1 MRNLKR
7 ALSLAL
13 ASVML
18 MGMMV
23 VGTSAASY
31 PDVEDTDHVEAIE
44 VLSAVGVI
52 VGDNGNFRP
61 DDSVSRN
68 EMAVIMAKLILGTYE
83 ADSYVGSHP
92 FTDVPSWA
100 SRYVAAC
107 YNSGIIS
114 GRGEGIYDGNSTVTA
129 VEAAAMM
136 LRALGYED
144 LSKGASQWD
153 QPVAAKANEISLFAG
168 LSGASNTPMDR
179 NSVAK
184 LALNT
189 LQATMVTTS
198 RSGQDITLP
207 DGTTIA
213 SARNYTEVESDKTGY
228 ANAIDRTPGSKTDTY
243 TVQLGEKLY
252 DGKLKLDNS
261 EPDDF
266 GRTGGLWKLSGKE
279 ICFSADAPT
288 ATFTDRFTYKDL
300 YNALGSALVKD
311 IQDSN
316 ATVTY
321 WLDGD
326 DTATGLYHNNSVAGA
341 DYDLTNLYNNRTKTD
356 KHLGDRGMLVEVYV
370 NDDNDEVNVVMVETY
385 LAQVEGDYDKD
396 DEELELNMLTGAV
409 NDETLKLEDFGNLA
423 DFSDEDYVLVT
434 VANGEI
440 KSIALAEIVTANVDK
455 YTKGTSVTLDGT
467 AYNYNKNFYN
477 TVADNTNKDMTYDI
491 NENAV
496 VIMDGYGFI
505 IGLKEAEGSSDYVFI
520 NAFDAEGKFSS
531 TTYLAEAFF
540 TDGTKDTITLDKV
553 DGQGIKQKNSSTQ
566 ITLKDD
572 TTKAPGWYTYTK
584 TNSDK
589 YRLTSE
595 TNVGGGAYTFANVAP
610 VDKKIVSEGKVNVY
624 YSDTQYLRAN
634 NSTVFVVND
643 DGDIT
648 VTTGV
653 KNAPTVTVLDN
664 TPTVKLWAAKE
675 GSYTNYVFVD
685 LGNAS
690 FDGATTDSGDIVY
703 IYKTTYDVEEDSKD
717 EYYTFDAIVNGKKDK
732 ISANDHNVFGETGLY
747 KKVRYDSNDLVD
759 SAQLVAGSD
768 DDWKKETLTNATIE
782 QKGKTVIFNQDTPV
796 ELYLADNAAIW
807 VIEGTTATKVTA
819 TKLANDFASGKAQ
832 ITSGTVWA
840 SVKDD
845 EATGVYV
852 AVTGKGNTTAHAI
865 TGITGATITNSSATD
880 KTFSVTSSSASAAQ
894 GANVTLTV
902 TLGENVPAGKK
913 VTVTFTTPTAS
924 PVVITEGS
932 NSGTTTFT
940 MPATAV
946 AVEATAKEEANTA
959 TAAKYTSS
967 QITTVSSTN
976 PEIAGKVAVT
986 IGGITVNVDDT
997 KTTVKDQA
1005 DAWVAAYSNEK
1016 WDAAADGS
1024 GKVTLTCKATAGTD
1038 HSACTECKDLS
1049 GSGETEGSNSAAGT
1063 KEYAAAGTAST
1074 TPAKDTTKV
1083 TVTIL
1088 GKAYDVAAT
1097 NDDVDKQLTAW
1108 AAAYN
1113 ADKTD
1118 ENWSA
1123 AADTTADTIVL
1134 TYKDTGSTTVTAPT
1148 GLSGGNL
1155 TQGTD

>member
-18 MGMMV
+18 VGMMV

-31 PDVEDTDHVEAIE
+31 PDVDDQDHVEAIE

-52 VGDNGNFRP
+52 VGDNGDFRP

-114 GRGEGIYDGNSTVTA
+114 GRGEGIYDGASTVTA

-189 LQATMVTTS
+189 LQATMVTTE

-213 SARNYTEVESDKTGY
+213 SARNYTEVESDKDGY
-228 ANAIDRTPGSKTDTY
+228 AKAIDQTPGSKTGTY

-252 DGKLKLDNS
+252 DGKLKLDDS

-279 ICFSADAPT
+279 ICFSADTPT

-300 YNALGSALVKD
+300 YNALGSALSKD
-311 IQDSN
+311 IQKNDGSVD
-316 ATVTY
+316 VTY

-326 DTATGLYHNNSVAGA
+326 NTVTGLYSNNSEAA
-341 DYDLTNLYNNRTKTD
+341 DYALDDLYADRTKTD

-370 NDDNDEVNVVMVETY
+370 NDDNDEVDVVMVETY

-496 VIMDGYGFI
+496 VIMDSYGFI

-595 TNVGGGAYTFANVAP
+595 TNVGGTAFTSTGLKVVEN
-610 VDKKIVSEGKVNVY
+610 GKVNIRYDNTATNIV
-624 YSDTQYLRAN
+624 RAN
-634 NSTVFVVND
+634 NSTVFLVND
-643 DGDIT
+643 DDDIS
-648 VTTGV
+648 VFTGV
-653 KNAPTVTVLDN
+653 KDAPTVTTAAA
-664 TPTVKLWAAKE
+664 TPDTVLWAAKD
-675 GSYTNYVFVD
+675 GSYATYVYVEV
-685 LGNAS
+685 GNGS

-703 IYKTTYDVEEDSKD
+703 IYDTDYDTEEDSKD

-732 ISANDHNVFGETGLY
+732 ISTDDHSVFGAAGLY

-759 SAQLVAGSD
+759 SAQLVTASD
-768 DDWKKETLTNATIE
+768 DDWKKETLTDATIE
-782 QKGKTVIFNQDTPV
+782 QKGKTIIFNQSSDV
-796 ELYLADNAAIW
+796 ELYLADGAPIW
-807 VIEGTTATKVTA
+807 VIEGDEATKVTA
-819 TKLANDFASGKAQ
+819 TKLANDYSDSKTVISG
-832 ITSGTVWA
+832 GTVWA

-852 AVTGKGNTTAHAI
+852 EITTKQAVIPVTKAPAVDTALSNLTAADKKDENAPVTLTSSQSGTTITFTVSNLKTGKTATISYDDGTAARTDKTVI
-865 TGITGATITNSSATD
+865 TGVASAEGVATAEIRVDSTVTKVKVTGITVGDSGAEAHEHTWTKEGTTKAATCTEAGSSEYYVCNVDGCPLNKKHYKTQGTAEAAGDEFGVGEENPAATGHTMGTKQNGTPATCESTGTKDYYTCSKCSKDYLDENGATEMTD
-880 KTFSVTSSSASAAQ
+880 ENKVLDA
-894 GANVTLTV
+894 
-902 TLGENVPAGKK
+902 LGHDFE
-913 VTVTFTTPTAS
+913 
-924 PVVITEGS
+924 
-932 NSGTTTFT
+932 
-940 MPATAV
+940 
-946 AVEATAKEEANTA
+946 
-959 TAAKYTSS
+959 
-967 QITTVSSTN
+967 
-976 PEIAGKVAVT
+976 
-986 IGGITVNVDDT
+986 
-997 KTTVKDQA
+997 
-1005 DAWVAAYSNEK
+1005 
-1016 WDAAADGS
+1016 
-1024 GKVTLTCKATAGTD
+1024 AGTD
-1038 HSACTECKDLS
+1038 ANAGKCVCKNDNSHTHDTYSSANSKPGIEGCAVCK
-1049 GSGETEGSNSAAGT
+1049 AAGMP
-1063 KEYAAAGTAST
+1063 EA
-1074 TPAKDTTKV
+1074 
-1083 TVTIL
+1083 
-1088 GKAYDVAAT
+1088 
-1097 NDDVDKQLTAW
+1097 
-1108 AAAYN
+1108 
-1113 ADKTD
+1113 
-1118 ENWSA
+1118 
-1123 AADTTADTIVL
+1123 
-1134 TYKDTGSTTVTAPT
+1134 
-1148 GLSGGNL
+1148 
-1155 TQGTD
+1155 

>member
-1 MRNLKR
+1 
-7 ALSLAL
+7 
-13 ASVML
+13 
-18 MGMMV
+18 
-23 VGTSAASY
+23 
-31 PDVEDTDHVEAIE
+31 
-44 VLSAVGVI
+44 
-52 VGDNGNFRP
+52 
-61 DDSVSRN
+61 
-68 EMAVIMAKLILGTYE
+68 
-83 ADSYVGSHP
+83 
-92 FTDVPSWA
+92 
-100 SRYVAAC
+100 
-107 YNSGIIS
+107 
-114 GRGEGIYDGNSTVTA
+114 
-129 VEAAAMM
+129 M

-252 DGKLKLDNS
+252 DGKLKLDDS

-279 ICFSADAPT
+279 ICFSADTPT

-434 VANGEI
+434 VANGDI

-455 YTKGTSVTLDGT
+455 YTKNTSVTLDGT

-477 TVADNTNKDMTYDI
+477 TVAGNTNKDMTYDI

-496 VIMDGYGFI
+496 VIMDSYGFI

-520 NAFDAEGKFSS
+520 NAFDDEGRFSN

-553 DGQGIKQKNSSTQ
+553 DGKGIASRPDTDE
-566 ITLKDD
+566 IVLKDGGG
-572 TTKAPGWYTYTK
+572 TKGPGWYTYTK
-584 TNSDK
+584 TSSDK

-595 TNVGGGAYTFANVAP
+595 TNVGGTAFTSTGLKVVEN
-610 VDKKIVSEGKVNVY
+610 GKVNIRYDNTAANIV
-624 YSDTQYLRAN
+624 RAN
-634 NSTVFVVND
+634 NSTVFLVND
-643 DGDIT
+643 DDDIS
-648 VTTGV
+648 VFTGV
-653 KNAPTVTVLDN
+653 KDAPTVTTAAA
-664 TPTVKLWAAKE
+664 TPDTVLWAAKD
-675 GSYTNYVFVD
+675 GSYATYVYVEV
-685 LGNAS
+685 GNGS

-703 IYKTTYDVEEDSKD
+703 IYDITYDTEEDAKD
-717 EYYTFDAIVNGKKDK
+717 EFYTFDAIVNGKKDK
-732 ISANDHNVFGETGLY
+732 ISANDHNVFSTPGLY
-747 KKVRYDSNDLVD
+747 YKVRRDSNDLVD
-759 SAQLVAGSD
+759 SVRAVADGTD
-768 DDWKKETLTNATIE
+768 DYVKKTLTNATIE
-782 QKGKTVIFNQDTPV
+782 QKGKTIIFNQSSDV
-796 ELYLADNAAIW
+796 ELYLADGAPIW
-807 VIEGTTATKVTA
+807 VIEGDEATKVTA
-819 TKLANDFASGKAQ
+819 TKLANDYSDSKTVISG
-832 ITSGTVWA
+832 GTVWA

-852 AVTGKGNTTAHAI
+852 EITTKQAVIPVTKAPAVDEALKALGNDDKLDPTKPVTLTSSQSGTTI
-865 TGITGATITNSSATD
+865 TFTVSNLAVDKTATITYDDGTTTRAAKTVTTDAAGAEGVATAEIRVDSTVTKVNVTNIEVSDSACEHTITPVAAVPGAD
-880 KTFSVTSSSASAAQ
+880 CQTKGTGAHYKCSKCNKLFSDAKGETEIAEAPEGAVGNHTIVSVAATKGADCQTKGVGAHYKCTVTGCGKLFSDASGATETSSSD
-894 GANVTLTV
+894 L
-902 TLGENVPAGKK
+902 AGKGEYGEHSYGAWSISGGNHERSCE
-913 VTVTFTTPTAS
+913 TSGCTPDKQTH
-924 PVVITEGS
+924 
-932 NSGTTTFT
+932 
-940 MPATAV
+940 
-946 AVEATAKEEANTA
+946 
-959 TAAKYTSS
+959 
-967 QITTVSSTN
+967 
-976 PEIAGKVAVT
+976 T
-986 IGGITVNVDDT
+986 IPT
-997 KTTVKDQA
+997 
-1005 DAWVAAYSNEK
+1005 
-1016 WDAAADGS
+1016 AAAD
-1024 GKVTLTCKATAGTD
+1024 KVDG
-1038 HSACTECKDLS
+1038 CTECDKLTSLS
-1049 GSGETEGSNSAAGT
+1049 
-1063 KEYAAAGTAST
+1063 
-1074 TPAKDTTKV
+1074 
-1083 TVTIL
+1083 
-1088 GKAYDVAAT
+1088 
-1097 NDDVDKQLTAW
+1097 
-1108 AAAYN
+1108 
-1113 ADKTD
+1113 
-1118 ENWSA
+1118 
-1123 AADTTADTIVL
+1123 
-1134 TYKDTGSTTVTAPT
+1134 
-1148 GLSGGNL
+1148 
-1155 TQGTD
+1155 